1 MVPKPMQTALLNSL
15 VTATIMVVFFATTF
29 GVMNN
34 EITLKCLLL
43 VVGVC
48 ASKYIFQS
56 YPSGK

>member
-1 MVPKPMQTALLNSL
+1 MQTALLNSL